1 MEPGAKEKASSG
13 KRFWRIPIACGVAV
27 HVLGLVLF
35 RVDPAPETSIL
46 IERPYLTFTPGGA
59 VSGGDGVT
67 GFDRVALLDTS
78 PLYLPTRWNT
88 TSGYLDAIRSLRPRE
103 LFDPFPPRLSFA
115 DSPAAAELS
124 LRLETAADPR
134 EIVLGRERFPFASL
148 GRVDSERPGHAVRF
162 ARVAVYRFGEPAP
175 LFEVEVLPDEVADT
189 FDETIF
195 PGEPMAFSVQVTGFG
210 GLGPFVRLQS
220 SGREELDTFFRDGF
234 RERLRDAW
242 RERGELTPGYYRVEV
257 GP

>member
-1 MEPGAKEKASSG
+1 MEANVKGKASSG
-13 KRFWRIPIACGVAV
+13 KRLWRIPIVCGVAV
-27 HVLGLVLF
+27 HVLGVVLF
-35 RVDPAPETSIL
+35 RVDPAPEIPIL
-46 IERPYLTFTPGGA
+46 IERPYLTLTPGGA
-59 VSGGDGVT
+59 LPEGGGIA

-88 TSGYLDAIRSLRPRE
+88 TSGNLDAIRSLRPRE

-115 DSPAAAELS
+115 ESPAAAELS

-134 EIVLGRERFPFASL
+134 EIVLGRERSPFASL
-148 GRVDSERPGHAVRF
+148 GRIDSEPPGTAVRF
-162 ARVAVYRFGEPAP
+162 ARVAVFRFGEPAP
-175 LFEVEVLPDEVADT
+175 LFEVEVPPDEVAET

-195 PGEPMAFSVQVTGFG
+195 PGDPMAFSVQVTGFG
-210 GLGPFVRLQS
+210 GLGPLVPLES
-220 SGREELDTFFRDGF
+220 SGREELDTFFREDF
-234 RERLRDAW
+234 RDRLRDAW